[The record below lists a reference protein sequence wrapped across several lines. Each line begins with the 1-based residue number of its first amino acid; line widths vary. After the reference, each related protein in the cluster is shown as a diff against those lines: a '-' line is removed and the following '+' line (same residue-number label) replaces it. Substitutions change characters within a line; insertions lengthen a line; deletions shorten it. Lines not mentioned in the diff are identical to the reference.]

1 MGFYSNLTTGL
12 LIYSQKELVVEALRI
27 IVGTTTRLCVTGL
40 LSGSQYLVNRLFYP
54 EDPEK
59 EKENKTKTYL

>member
-1 MGFYSNLTTGL
+1 MSLYTNLTTGL
-12 LIYSQKELVVEALRI
+12 LIYSQKELLIEALRV

-59 EKENKTKTYL
+59 K